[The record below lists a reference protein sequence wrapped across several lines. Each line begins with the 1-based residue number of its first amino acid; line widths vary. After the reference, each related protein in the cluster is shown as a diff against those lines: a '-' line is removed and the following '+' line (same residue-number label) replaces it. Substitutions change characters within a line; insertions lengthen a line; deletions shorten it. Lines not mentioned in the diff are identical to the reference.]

1 MAELLS
7 SFQTEIIDTVL
18 QLEDAGFFHNRSEL
32 APNLQEFLKQI
43 IRGTLPDQN
52 WPTALSKLTE
62 VLDFLHKR
70 PVIVLM
76 DEYDSPMSYAAQYP
90 YFTEVCLSPRLI
102 MFTSHSLRRQIDFSA
117 RSSQSF

>member
-43 IRGTLPDQN
+43 IGGTLPDQN

-76 DEYDSPMSYAAQYP
+76 DECDSPMSYAAQYP

-102 MFTSHSLRRQIDFSA
+102 MSTSHSLRRQIDFSA